1 MRIPII
7 LLIAAVLSPPG
18 SADAAPAKGARAGRV
33 DIRYVAPTLADLE
46 PVHKFLKEHEAL
58 ELARELLS
66 PLRLP
71 RRLLIKTE
79 TCGTSD
85 AWYEKGVITICYE
98 FLDDFWKNAATETT
112 PIGLAP
118 IDTVIGPFIDL
129 VLHEAGHAVFE
140 MLRIPVF
147 GREEDA
153 ADQFSA
159 YIALQFGKADAR
171 RLILGNAY
179 QYRKDLEAGGPPPAL
194 KSFADTHGTS
204 AQRFFNV
211 LCIGYGADPKLF
223 QDVVDKGY
231 LPKERADGCTDEY
244 RQVAHAMNVL
254 IMPHVDRRRAEQV
267 LKIEWLPP
275 STPLPTARRHYDKSR
290 RGAPALPSR

>member
-7 LLIAAVLSPPG
+7 LLIAAVLWPLH
-18 SADAAPAKGARAGRV
+18 ADAAPSKSARAARV
-33 DIRYVAPTLADLE
+33 DIRYVAPTSADLE
-46 PVHKFLKEHEAL
+46 PVYKFLKEHEAL

-159 YIALQFGKADAR
+159 YIALQFGRADAR
-171 RLILGNAY
+171 RLILGNAW

-194 KSFADTHGTS
+194 KTFADTHGTS

-231 LPKERADGCTDEY
+231 LPKERAEGCADEY

-275 STPLPTARRHYDKSR
+275 STALPTARRHYDKSR
-290 RGAPALPSR
+290 RRGSPALPPR